1 MTNKTQLGAVVLA
14 LATTFGFSAPASA
27 AFITI
32 DDRNV
37 NSVTISAGDFE
48 GGFFVN
54 GDLLTTGLG
63 NSGSVTLADGGFTI
77 SGSWIDEGGADDL
90 RVDILFAF
98 LTDIFVVISGIEFG
112 TTTDGQ
118 MGTLSGSFGALI
130 DFPYFDTGLA
140 TFDHKDPTTR
150 FGGVPFLSVAFTPEI
165 PVVVQVPEPGTL
177 ALLGVAGLA
186 AALRRRA

>member
-48 GGFFVN
+48 GGFSVDGN
-54 GDLLTTGLG
+54 LLTSGLG
-63 NSGSVTLADGGFTI
+63 NSGSVVLADGLHSI
-77 SGSWIDEGGADDL
+77 SGSWIDLGLADDL
-90 RVDILFAF
+90 SLLIYFA
-98 LTDIFVVISGIEFG
+98 LLGDPSSVTSGVSFG
-112 TTTDGQ
+112 TTTDGG
-118 MGTLSGSFGALI
+118 MGTLEGGFGGR
-130 DFPYFDTGLA
+130 DGGVYFTTLSP
-140 TFDHKDPTTR
+140 TFDQNDPTTR
-150 FGGVPFLSVAFTPEI
+150 SGSVPFLSVAFIPEM
-165 PVVVQVPEPGTL
+165 PVVVEVPEPGTL
-177 ALLGVAGLA
+177 ALLGIAGLA

>member
-77 SGSWIDEGGADDL
+77 SGSWIDEGGADEASPQRCEVGLIGIRGDGEGGDHAGDL
-90 RVDILFAF
+90 L
-98 LTDIFVVISGIEFG
+98 
-112 TTTDGQ
+112 
-118 MGTLSGSFGALI
+118 
-130 DFPYFDTGLA
+130 
-140 TFDHKDPTTR
+140 
-150 FGGVPFLSVAFTPEI
+150 
-165 PVVVQVPEPGTL
+165 
-177 ALLGVAGLA
+177 
-186 AALRRRA
+186 